1 MKIIVRHIFSMIAGV
16 MLAAAGKSDDVA
28 RQENGA
34 EAPVYTVYV
43 SPDGSDAWSGRLK
56 DPASDRQDGPVKTLT
71 RARDVVRQLPRDKA
85 VMIYLRGGTYF
96 MDSPLILSAE
106 DAGTES
112 APVVW
117 QNYPGE
123 TVILTAGLELRGW
136 QEAGGGVLET
146 SVSALPPAEAPLQLF
161 WNGQRLEPARW
172 PDRDKGLL
180 PGGWAIVAARDEQA
194 PKTSFHYAGDRP
206 RKWAS
211 WEGIRVSLWPN
222 YNWWH
227 TIAAVAELNPDT
239 RTVRLAVETPY
250 GIEPGRRFY
259 FLNVPEELNA
269 PGEWYFDRKRSVM
282 RLIPPGSM
290 DNARVVF
297 PVGESLV
304 TCRNTRHVALL
315 GLVLEAATGDA
326 VVLSDCE
333 SVLVGRCVI
342 RNTGG
347 TGVKV
352 AGGRQCAVTGCDIE
366 DTGLAGISLEGGDR
380 ATLTPGGHQ
389 AVNNLI
395 RRAGQIQRTYQA
407 AVQGKGVGHRIAHNY
422 IRDLPHIAIWLNGND
437 HVVEYNDIGRV
448 CQESSDTGAFYMGR
462 NWTERG
468 VILRCNRIHDVAGF
482 GLTGEAG
489 TDTWRYETPYQA
501 WGVYLDDC
509 TSGVLVQGNL
519 IYRVPLCGVMIGGG
533 RDNVVDNNVFFGCI
547 PALHIDA
554 RWDSYCWDLMRE
566 RFKEVKADQPPY
578 SERYPELA
586 TILTEDPR
594 CPARNRFTSNII
606 WYDREDYRGL
616 SSARPGSAE
625 AVVYDLVPFDP
636 ATCVFDRNLIRAPGE
651 PKVLRSDYGKSGEQM
666 VSWADWQKAGFDAG
680 SQTGDPQFVDPASGQ
695 FDLKP
700 GSPALKLGFE
710 PIPWERIGL
719 YRDVLRAS
727 WPAPS
732 DPAEDVT
739 AHHEWTVQAGPTE
752 NTE

>member
-1 MKIIVRHIFSMIAGV
+1 MNNGRISITLMMGAALAVGWMV
-16 MLAAAGKSDDVA
+16 YAAA
-28 RQENGA
+28 QP
-34 EAPVYTVYV
+34 EAGMDFPVYTVYV

-56 DPASDRQDGPVKTLT
+56 APAADGQDGPVRTLM
-71 RARDVVRQLPRDKA
+71 RARDMARQFSRDRS
-85 VMIYLRGGTYF
+85 VMVYVRGGVYNL
-96 MDSPLILSAE
+96 DLPLVLTAE
-106 DAGTES
+106 DAGMDS

-123 TVILTAGLELRGW
+123 AVILTAGLELRGW
-136 QEAGGGVLET
+136 QAAGEGVLET
-146 SVSALPPAEAPLQLF
+146 SVATLPPAEAPLQLF
-161 WNGQRLEPARW
+161 WNGQRLDPARW
-172 PDRDKGLL
+172 PDRDKGAL
-180 PGGWAIVAARDEQA
+180 PGGWAIVAGRDEQN

-206 RKWAS
+206 RRWAS
-211 WEGIRVSLWPN
+211 FEGIRVSIWPN

-227 TIAAVAELNPDT
+227 TIASVAGIDSDN
-239 RTVRLAVETPY
+239 RTVRLALETPY

-259 FLNVPEELNA
+259 FMNVPEELNA
-269 PGEWYFDRKRSVM
+269 PGEWYLDRKRSVA
-282 RLIPPGSM
+282 RLVPPAPM
-290 DNARVVF
+290 DNARVVL

-304 TCRNTRHVALL
+304 RFENTRHVAFM
-315 GLVLEAATGDA
+315 GFTLEATTGDA
-326 VVLSDCE
+326 VVVSGCE
-333 SVLVGRCVI
+333 SILVGRCVI

-347 TGVKV
+347 SGVKIT
-352 AGGRQCAVTGCDIE
+352 GGRQCVVSGCDIE

-395 RRAGQIQRTYQA
+395 RKTGQIERTYQS
-407 AVQGKGVGHRIAHNY
+407 AVQGKGVGHRIANNWV
-422 IRDLPHIAIWLNGND
+422 RDLPHIAIWLNGND

-482 GLTGEAG
+482 GLSGEAG
-489 TDTWRYETPYQA
+489 PGAWRYQSPYQA

-509 TSGVLVQGNL
+509 TSGVLVQGNI

-533 RDNVVDNNVFFGCI
+533 RDNIVDNNILVGCV

-566 RFKEVKADQPPY
+566 RFHEVKADQPPY

-586 TILTEDPR
+586 TILKEDPR

-606 WYDREDYRGL
+606 WYDRDDYRGL
-616 SSARPGSAE
+616 SSAKPGSAE

-636 ATCVFDRNLIRAPGE
+636 ATCVFERNLVRAPAE
-651 PKVLRSDYGKSGEQM
+651 PRVLRSDYGKSGEQL
-666 VSWADWQKAGFDAG
+666 VSWTEWQKTGFDAE
-680 SQTGDPQFVDPASGQ
+680 SQAGDPKFVDAARDN
-695 FDLKP
+695 FDLNA

-710 PIPWERIGL
+710 PIPWERVGL

-727 WPAPS
+727 WPTPS
-732 DPAEDVT
+732 DPTEDVT
-739 AHHEWTVQAGPTE
+739 AHREWTVQAGPIE
-752 NTE
+752 DAD